1 MGCDEHNHH
10 EDDDRLRAV
19 AVINLLGFVVELIGG
34 LAFGSVALLSDA
46 FHMLF
51 DAIAYIMAY
60 TASTIAKRY
69 DNDRLEIE
77 AHRLEPL
84 AAFVNGVLLLPMVG
98 YILWESYNRFVEPS
112 DISVIPVILVGTLGL
127 AVNLASI
134 YVLNDD
140 NLSLNEKGAF
150 YHLLGDAGG
159 SIAVILSAVVINFS
173 EATVIDPIV
182 AVLIGVLILWSAAKI
197 MLGSGY
203 IFLHKTKI
211 DRKKSLRDIESIELI
226 DRVVCLHTWQVCSQI
241 TVATLHARTNEGVSQ
256 EDEDELESEVH
267 KILSEYG
274 VNHATVEIRNQFTD
288 ENCLMTHNH

>member
-1 MGCDEHNHH
+1 MGRGEHNHY

-51 DAIAYIMAY
+51 DTIAYIMAY

-69 DNDRLEIE
+69 DNNRLEIE
-77 AHRLEPL
+77 THRLEPL

-112 DISVIPVILVGTLGL
+112 EISVIPVILIGTLGL

-134 YVLNDD
+134 YVLHDD

-173 EATVIDPIV
+173 GADVADPVV
-182 AVLIGVLILWSAAKI
+182 AVLISVLILWSAVKI
-197 MLGSGY
+197 ILGSGY
-203 IFLHKTKI
+203 IFLHKTNI
-211 DRKKSLRDIESIELI
+211 DRKKSLQDIESIELI
-226 DRVVCLHTWQVCSQI
+226 DKVVCLHTWQVCSQI
-241 TVATLHARTNEGVSQ
+241 TVATLHARTNEDISQ
-256 EDEDELESEVH
+256 QDENELKSEIH
-267 KILSEYG
+267 RILSEYG
-274 VNHATVEIRNQFTD
+274 VNHATVEIRNQFTE